1 MLGFIEQK
9 LKFWPPEGVA
19 LSGGRITL
27 PGVRE
32 ISLSETP
39 LPGGRGV
46 GQLKIAVKSVQIGRH
61 GNGCHG
67 DGCCGDRCQVFR
79 GVCALVLLAPTPHSH
94 QTPEVGHM
102 TLT

>member
-9 LKFWPPEGVA
+9 LKFWSPEGVA

-61 GNGCHG
+61 GDGRRG
-67 DGCCGDRCQVFR
+67 DSCQVFR